1 MKKLLTS
8 LFTIAVLSTGLSA
21 DAVLLPHSMRVFLF
35 NSAAGT
41 SVRFDGLINLPDGTI
56 YIPVIPAQPKEV
68 EKLKIVYTYPQS
80 TKTISDKPDIIVFN
94 NNYSLLKVLPD
105 GKKCTLTKYE
115 NLPEVVKT
123 GALPQDM
130 LVPNGMYVSENM
142 RGLLGDLEI
151 PVKETTIQSTKPKR
165 VVAQQPSSVV
175 NKQTLTNKNGKKV
188 VKTRKKVLKTVMPQE
203 LTDKMYLVTNFDS
216 QYLKV
221 FTPGRPEPV
230 YGLKLK
236 GILKDVKVTPDKKYL
251 AAAVF
256 GKEQVDIADIRN
268 EQIAKSIE
276 IGMQP
281 TEIAVNDET
290 NKMYILS
297 SEGKSIFLVNM
308 NDMSISEKVSIDAVP
323 YQMTVSPDGT
333 KLAYADKN
341 TTNIYILKLDDNF
354 KNIPVTRCKNIS
366 KMILDDNSRLYA
378 LSRTENKLI
387 ANDYNL
393 SRPYTTGEES
403 DDKGVILQK
412 KLAENTKR
420 MLGAVSIMPSVP
432 EDDESNL
439 EKTMATVEQ
448 NVVSTG
454 NKPTDMYLYG
464 KNLFIL
470 CSGDNEINILD
481 TDTFNYTGK
490 IKIPF
495 NGFPRKITRID
506 NSDIAIVT
514 DTVAKQYAVINLK
527 TQKIIGS
534 YPLDIPV
541 YSITVIDKINN
552 INILEQT
559 L

>member
-1 MKKLLTS
+1 M
-8 LFTIAVLSTGLSA
+8 
-21 DAVLLPHSMRVFLF
+21 
-35 NSAAGT
+35 
-41 SVRFDGLINLPDGTI
+41 
-56 YIPVIPAQPKEV
+56 
-68 EKLKIVYTYPQS
+68 
-80 TKTISDKPDIIVFN
+80 
-94 NNYSLLKVLPD
+94 
-105 GKKCTLTKYE
+105 
-115 NLPEVVKT
+115 
-123 GALPQDM
+123 
-130 LVPNGMYVSENM
+130 
-142 RGLLGDLEI
+142 
-151 PVKETTIQSTKPKR
+151 
-165 VVAQQPSSVV
+165 
-175 NKQTLTNKNGKKV
+175 
-188 VKTRKKVLKTVMPQE
+188 
-203 LTDKMYLVTNFDS
+203 
-216 QYLKV
+216 
-221 FTPGRPEPV
+221 
-230 YGLKLK
+230 
-236 GILKDVKVTPDKKYL
+236 
-251 AAAVF
+251 AAVF

-432 EDDESNL
+432 EEDESNL

-464 KNLFIL
+464 KKLFIL